1 MSSPNNDPIARLEQ
15 LERES
20 ADLKERLKR
29 TTGEVHLLQWMF
41 VAVVAAAIGVPV
53 YYIQNGKIN
62 TDVLF
67 DQGVSKSLEAE
78 EIGLHNRDHKR
89 VMFIDYDRLGMPYQL
104 FFDPRDMNCKLAL
117 YTTNGHGELRL
128 FEANH
133 TRAALRMGEENESRL
148 ELLADRKQGGK
159 GAIVLTMSRD
169 GTPRLTMTDASGK
182 VVFEAPA
189 PSANSDHAELKA
201 TDPNP

>member
-1 MSSPNNDPIARLEQ
+1 MSSPSNDPIARLEQ
-15 LERES
+15 LERET

-29 TTGEVHLLQWMF
+29 TTGEVHLLQWML
-41 VAVVAAAIGVPV
+41 VIVVAAAIGVPV
-53 YYIQNGKIN
+53 YYVQNGKLN

-67 DQGVSKSLEAE
+67 DKGVSKSLEAQQ
-78 EIGLHNRDHKR
+78 IGLHNRDGKR
-89 VMFIDYDRLGMPYQL
+89 VMFIDYDKLGMPYQL

-117 YTTNGHGELRL
+117 YTTSGHGELRL

-133 TRAALRMGEENESRL
+133 TRAALRMGEAGESRL
-148 ELLADRKQGGK
+148 ELLADHEKGKK
-159 GAIVLTMSRD
+159 GAIELTMTRD

-189 PSANSDHAELKA
+189 PSASSDHPQPKA
-201 TDPNP
+201 SGRQP